1 MVGDEVVRRSV
12 RKQKGSH
19 NRNKNKICLLTYW
32 GIDSHFADHYW
43 HLLVHSTLRD
53 MGRGRRDIVN
63 RVPSLHSCPRGPTPS
78 LGEGEGGTTPALWVP
93 GDAHPHTHTHTN
105 CSATV
110 HTILIT
116 WERRERKG
124 RGRGKEEGEEGKRVR
139 EG

>member
-93 GDAHPHTHTHTN
+93 GDAHTHTHTHKLQCHCPYN
-105 CSATV
+105 FNNMGEEGEERKR
-110 HTILIT
+110 
-116 WERRERKG
+116 ERRERG
-124 RGRGKEEGEEGKRVR
+124 
-139 EG
+139 